1 MTEIKL
7 FIAPGSCAR
16 VPTILLEEIG
26 LPYTTELVR
35 FMKGQHKSPAYKVH
49 NPKGKVPAILIDGEA
64 LTENVAIITFLN
76 ECFPDAGLLPMA
88 GAPMAKARQIADLCF
103 CAATLHPIVTRI
115 RMPQFFVPV
124 EAARA
129 VWDMGRTAMR
139 EYFQLVEDRLASG
152 PYWYGAQWSAMDA
165 YLYWVFWRVE
175 GANFDVT
182 PYPRFTAHAREMERR
197 PSVIRAL
204 AVESQALAEL
214 DQEGLNFT
222 PPAFSD

>member
-26 LPYTTELVR
+26 FPYATELVR
-35 FMKGQHKSPAYKVH
+35 FMKGEHKSPTFKAH

-64 LTENVAIITFLN
+64 LTENVAIITHLN
-76 ECFPDAGLLPMA
+76 ALFPDAGLLPIA
-88 GAPMAKARQIADLCF
+88 SDPMAKARQLADLCF

-115 RMPQFFVPV
+115 RMPQFFAPA

-129 VWDMGRTAMR
+129 VWDMGRAAMR
-139 EYFQLVEDRLASG
+139 ENFQLIEDRLTSG
-152 PYWYGAQWSAMDA
+152 PYWYGADWSAMDA
-165 YLYWVFWRVE
+165 YLYWIYWRVE

-182 PYPRFTAHAREMERR
+182 PYPHFTAHARQIEQRQ
-197 PSVIRAL
+197 SVLRAL
-204 AVESQALAEL
+204 AIEKQALETL
-214 DQEGLNFT
+214 TKEGLNFA
-222 PPAFSD
+222 PPSFSD

>member
-26 LPYTTELVR
+26 FPYATELVR
-35 FMKGQHKSPAYKVH
+35 FMKGEHKSPTFKAH

-64 LTENVAIITFLN
+64 LTENVAIITHLN
-76 ECFPDAGLLPMA
+76 ALFPDAGLLPIA
-88 GAPMAKARQIADLCF
+88 SDPMAKARQLADLCF

-115 RMPQFFVPV
+115 RMPQFFAPA

-129 VWDMGRTAMR
+129 VWDMGRAAMR
-139 EYFQLVEDRLASG
+139 ENFQLIEDRLTSG
-152 PYWYGAQWSAMDA
+152 PYWYGADWSAMDA
-165 YLYWVFWRVE
+165 YLYWIYWRVE

-182 PYPRFTAHAREMERR
+182 PYPHFTAHARQMEQRQ
-197 PSVIRAL
+197 SVIRSL
-204 AVESQALAEL
+204 AIEKQALETL
-214 DQEGLNFT
+214 TKEGLNFA
-222 PPAFSD
+222 PPSFSD

>member
-26 LPYTTELVR
+26 LPYTIELVR
-35 FMKGQHKSPAYKVH
+35 FMKGEHKSPAYKAY
-49 NPKGKVPAILIDGEA
+49 NPKGKVPAIIIDGEA
-64 LTENVAIITFLN
+64 LTENVAIITLLN
-76 ECFPDAGLLPMA
+76 ECFPDARLLPA
-88 GAPMAKARQIADLCF
+88 ASDPMAKARQLADLCF

-115 RMPQFFVPV
+115 RMPQFFAPT

-139 EYFQLVEDRLASG
+139 EYFQLIEDRLASG
-152 PYWYGAQWSAMDA
+152 PYWYGADWSAMDA

-182 PYPRFTAHAREMERR
+182 PYPRFTAHAREMEKR
-197 PSVIRAL
+197 PSVMRAL
-204 AVESQALAEL
+204 AIEKQALATLEK
-214 DQEGLNFT
+214 EGLNFA
-222 PPAFSD
+222 PPSFSD